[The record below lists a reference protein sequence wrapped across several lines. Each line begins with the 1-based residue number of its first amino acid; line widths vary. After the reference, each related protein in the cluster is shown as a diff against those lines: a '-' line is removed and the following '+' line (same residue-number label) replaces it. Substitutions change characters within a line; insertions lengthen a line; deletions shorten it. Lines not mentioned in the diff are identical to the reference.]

1 MDKKVIEV
9 KNLTYKFDDF
19 VALDKINFDVGKG
32 DIVAIIGPNGSG
44 KSTLLKCIIGMNK
57 PTDGSVKIFGK
68 NPRQVVKN
76 IGYVPQNFE
85 FDRNIPITVYE
96 FMGLEKCG
104 ELKHSH
110 SNIKNVLKDVGLSN
124 VEQKKLGELS
134 GGQFQ
139 RVMIARALLHEKKL
153 LIFDEPSSGIDIVGE
168 QTIYD
173 LIEEINLD
181 RGTTCLI
188 VSHELNIVNKYAN
201 KVICLNKKMIC
212 FGSPESV
219 ITPANLK
226 KLYGIGAGLYHSH

>member
-139 RVMIARALLHEKKL
+139 RVMIARALLHEKK
-153 LIFDEPSSGIDIVGE
+153 IP
-168 QTIYD
+168 
-173 LIEEINLD
+173 
-181 RGTTCLI
+181 
-188 VSHELNIVNKYAN
+188 
-201 KVICLNKKMIC
+201 
-212 FGSPESV
+212 
-219 ITPANLK
+219 
-226 KLYGIGAGLYHSH
+226 